1 MTDWSSNR
9 RQHIN
14 LAPDALEKIQK
25 EANQIQNNAEGFQQL
40 RLLILKTISEARK
53 TEKKLRCSES
63 SVKDLKSQIEED
75 EDADREFGELDE
87 AYVALL
93 KEHEKVKADLAHL
106 ELLSETQA
114 KQPEPKPNEIDGVY
128 SYVDARLKDEIRKG
142 RHERLRVSARITI
155 LMSVILTIG
164 LTVLA
169 WRMH

>member
-114 KQPEPKPNEIDGVY
+114 KNEIDGVY